1 MDEGTSESKVPVR
14 ICLVGEVMDDQETI
28 KAAKH
33 FEVPILTSETG
44 QEYALE
50 KDQWT
55 TYFILK
61 NFEGPLFDALSK
73 SPNKCVYPHNPFLPV
88 QLLIYCIFNF
98 QGLGSARLAAFR
110 QALGAPSHG
119 HQSHLQFLHERGDH
133 LFHGNPQKGG
143 IGE

>member
-1 MDEGTSESKVPVR
+1 MNDGATTSEGNAAVR

-33 FEVPILTSETG
+33 FNVPILTSETG

-50 KDQWT
+50 KEGQWT

-73 SPNKCVYPHNPFLPV
+73 SPNK
-88 QLLIYCIFNF
+88 
-98 QGLGSARLAAFR
+98 
-110 QALGAPSHG
+110 
-119 HQSHLQFLHERGDH
+119 
-133 LFHGNPQKGG
+133 
-143 IGE
+143 